1 MNQPKETVMLFSGLA
16 WLAMGALACLHLRSR
31 KRFRALLAE
40 ARARETELSTIITS
54 EPACVK
60 TVSRDMKLLS
70 MNPAGLTAIE
80 ADSMAQVQGADLAQ
94 IVHPEHL
101 QDFIDLNER
110 VFAGEA
116 ASMRFRII
124 GLKGTTRW
132 METHAAP
139 LRNPTGVVVSHVA
152 VTYDVSERVAMDKQ
166 LLEARD
172 AAIAG
177 TRAKS
182 EFLANMSHEIR
193 TPMTAV
199 LGWTQVLQQR
209 FEDQAE
215 VADKLGVIEQNGQH
229 LLSVLDG
236 ILDLS
241 RIEAGKTAVAAT
253 AIDPAAIVR
262 ETRDAL
268 LPRTTGSSVELRVE
282 VANGV
287 PSRII
292 SDETRVRQVLINL
305 CNNALKFTERGFVC
319 IRVRRDDRG
328 GAPTIIFEVE
338 DTGSGI
344 PAEDL
349 DRVCQAFEQV
359 DSSVSRRHGGVGL
372 GLAIS
377 RSIADL
383 LGGSLALTSEVGRG
397 TIVRLRLPIV
407 EAEATDQ
414 VPKSPRRDEREGP
427 ADSRS
432 LEGCR
437 ILLAEDGRDN
447 QLLITHLLRR
457 AGCTVEIAENGREA
471 LQIVA
476 ASRAEHAPF
485 DAILMDVQMPVLDGH
500 SATRS
505 LRSDGI
511 DTPVIALTA
520 HAMHGDRE
528 RALDAGCDGY
538 MTKPVRAADLVKVLS
553 HHIHS
558 SDANVDHTAVKAP
571 V

>member
-1 MNQPKETVMLFSGLA
+1 MLTAGFA
-16 WLAMGALACLHLRSR
+16 WLIVGSLAYLHLRSR
-31 KRFRALLAE
+31 KKFKVLLSE
-40 ARARETELSTIITS
+40 ARAREAELATIIMS

-60 TVSRDMKLLS
+60 TVSRDLRLLS
-70 MNPAGLTAIE
+70 MNPAGIKAIE

-94 IVHPEHL
+94 VVHPDHL
-101 QDFIDLNER
+101 EDFIDLNER
-110 VFAGEA
+110 VFTGESV
-116 ASMRFRII
+116 SMRFRII

-139 LRNPTGVVVSHVA
+139 LRDPSGAVVSHVA
-152 VTYDVSERVAMDKQ
+152 VTYDVSERVAMEQQ

-182 EFLANMSHEIR
+182 EFLANISHEIR
-193 TPMTAV
+193 TPMTAI
-199 LGWTQVLQQR
+199 LGWTEVLQQR
-209 FEDQAE
+209 FEDHAD
-215 VADKLGVIEQNGQH
+215 VADKLGVIQQNGQH
-229 LLSVLDG
+229 LLTVLDG
-236 ILDLS
+236 VLDLS
-241 RIEAGKTAVAAT
+241 RIEAGKATVTAT
-253 AIDPAAIVR
+253 AIDPAALVR

-268 LPRTTGSSVELRVE
+268 LPRISGSSIELRVE
-282 VANGV
+282 VADGV

-292 SDETRVRQVLINL
+292 SDETRIRQVLINL

-328 GAPTIIFEVE
+328 GAPTVIFEVE

-344 PAEDL
+344 PPEDL

-359 DSSVSRRHGGVGL
+359 DGSLSRNHGGVGL

-383 LGGSLALTSEVGRG
+383 LGGSLGLTSELGSG
-397 TIVRLRLPIV
+397 TVVRLRLPIV
-407 EAEATDQ
+407 ELGVEDRVAKAPCPDELERLTD
-414 VPKSPRRDEREGP
+414 SH
-427 ADSRS
+427 S

-457 AGCTVEIAENGREA
+457 AGCSVEIAGDGREA
-471 LQIVA
+471 LQMVA
-476 ASRAEHAPF
+476 ASCAAQAPF
-485 DAILMDVQMPVLDGH
+485 DAILMDIQMPVLDGH

-520 HAMHGDRE
+520 HAMNGDRE
-528 RALDAGCDGY
+528 RALEAGCDGY
-538 MTKPVRAADLVKVLS
+538 MTKPVRAADLVKVLA

-558 SDANVDHTAVKAP
+558 NDANLDNAP
-571 V
+571 AKNRV